1 MLNWGVNGVSVGIHK
16 NWGGPE
22 HTEQTDAKNK
32 MLLTSAK
39 TFIEVNVLNEE
50 FKSNIH
56 LNAFHNI

>member
-1 MLNWGVNGVSVGIHK
+1 MLNSGVNGVSVGIHK

-50 FKSNIH
+50 F
-56 LNAFHNI
+56 